1 MPATVLGK
9 HRHSSRAALREVPML
24 PETFS
29 APEPLDSGPTGLL
42 ARLVAI
48 DSVNPDLVPGGAGET
63 AVADFCSQWLT
74 ERGFEI
80 HRLEKRP
87 GRPSLVAI
95 ARGTGGGRS
104 LMLNGHLDTVSLA
117 DYDGDPLHPR
127 IRDGRMY
134 GRGTFDMKGGIAAM
148 MVAAARAAAR
158 GPLRGDVLL
167 ACVADEE
174 HGSFG
179 TEEVQESFTADAAIV
194 TEPSH
199 LEVTL
204 AHKGFGW
211 FDVRIDGR
219 AAHGSRPDLGI
230 DAIAKAGH
238 FLVALEELGHRL
250 AQGPA
255 HPLLGTGTVHASVI
269 HGGEEASTYPAQC
282 RVTLERRTVPGENAD
297 SVERELTAV
306 LDHLTATVPDFH
318 YHLTRGL
325 HRAPFEADPEA
336 AIVRTLT
343 RHAEQF
349 LGRPPAVRAEP
360 FWTDCALLDRAG
372 IPCLLFGV
380 DGEGAHAATEY
391 VDLASLDRLTD
402 ILTATITDFC
412 S

>member
-1 MPATVLGK
+1 
-9 HRHSSRAALREVPML
+9 ML
-24 PETFS
+24 PETPS
-29 APEPLDSGPTGLL
+29 TPAAPEPPDSDPGRLL
-42 ARLVAI
+42 ARLISI

-63 AVADFCSQWLT
+63 VIADFCGSWLAA
-74 ERGFEI
+74 RGFEV

-104 LMLNGHLDTVSLA
+104 LMLNGHLDTVGLA
-117 DYDGDPLHPR
+117 GHDGDPLDPWVR
-127 IRDGRMY
+127 GGRMY

-148 MVAAARAAAR
+148 MVAAARATVH
-158 GPLRGDVLL
+158 GPLRGDIVL

-174 HGSFG
+174 HGSSG
-179 TEEVQESFTADAAIV
+179 TEEVLESFTADAAIV

-204 AHKGFGW
+204 AHKGFVW
-211 FDVRIDGR
+211 FEVELEGR
-219 AAHGSRPDLGI
+219 AAHGSRPELGI

-238 FLVALEELGHRL
+238 FLVALEELGQRL

-269 HGGEEASTYPAQC
+269 HGGEEPSTYPAHC
-282 RVTLERRTVPGENAD
+282 RVTLERRTVPGESAD
-297 SVERELTAV
+297 TVERELADV
-306 LDHLTATVPDFH
+306 LGHLADTVPDFR
-318 YHLTRGL
+318 YRLTRGL
-325 HRAPFEADPEA
+325 HRAPFEADPDA
-336 AIVRTLT
+336 LIVRTLT
-343 RHAEQF
+343 HHAEQA
-349 LGRPPAVRAEP
+349 LGHPPVVRAEP

-372 IPCLLFGV
+372 IPCLLFGA
-380 DGEGAHAATEY
+380 DGAGAHAATEY

-402 ILTATITDFC
+402 ILTHTVADFC